1 MSWYRLTMA
10 DIEAFYKGL
19 GGHPFF
25 TIEDMYEFAKAAG
38 TIESTLT
45 GYRNPIYGA
54 LVWRQLNAE
63 ANVFGAL
70 PKTNWPRS
78 GWRVKTDWG
87 NTASSLGIAETGTL
101 PQPTYPPITTVKAT
115 PKVLTINFEISEVM
129 EALAEMSK
137 DDIWGAADQIRADYG
152 VEFIKMINRQLLTM
166 AIGTDATS
174 TTASDGYNLTTLDR
188 IVSSTD
194 EVTQFASTVAG
205 AEDIYDIDRSTA
217 TWANAIVKY
226 SATGQDLT
234 DDLIRTTLA
243 EAREKG
249 ANTNLIITGYDT
261 YAKIQGLYMNFIRY
275 VPLAE
280 TKVQFGVNGIESAT
294 GLDVGINVAALYGIP
309 VIQAVDTPSEGAN
322 YVSRIYM
329 LDTSDPEG
337 YGIPRLSIS
346 VLRPVEYF
354 ETRDYALLQ
363 KFAVRGVYRFAGEVT
378 ARFLPGQA
386 KIRDI
391 LA

>member
-1 MSWYRLTMA
+1 MSWFRLTMA

-25 TIEDMYEFAKAAG
+25 TIEDLYEFAKAQG
-38 TIESTLT
+38 SITSTT
-45 GYRNPIYGA
+45 SGYRNPIYGA
-54 LVWRQLNAE
+54 LIWRQLNTE

-78 GWRVKTDWG
+78 GWRVKTGWSV
-87 NTASSLGIAETGTL
+87 NAASDLSIAETGTL
-101 PQPTYPPITTVKAT
+101 PETVYPPITTVKAT

-129 EALAEMSK
+129 EALAEVSK
-137 DDIWGAADQIRADYG
+137 DDIWGAVDQVRADIG
-152 VEFIKMINRQLLTM
+152 VEFIKMINRQLLTK
-166 AIGTDATS
+166 AIGRNDGES
-174 TTASDGYNLTTLDR
+174 SSSDGYNLTALDR

-194 EVTQFASTVAG
+194 EVSDFSITAG
-205 AEDIYDIDRSTA
+205 SEDIYDIDRSGA
-217 TWANAIVKY
+217 SWAQPVVKY
-226 SATGQDLT
+226 AASGQELT
-234 DDLIRTTLA
+234 DELIRNTLA

-249 ANTNLIITGYDT
+249 ANTNIIITGYDT

-280 TKVQFGVNGIESAT
+280 TKVQFGINGIESAV
-294 GLDVGINVAALYGIP
+294 GMDLGINVSALYGIP
-309 VIQAVDTPSEGAN
+309 VIQAVDTPGDGDG

-329 LDTSDPEG
+329 LDASDPEG

-378 ARFLPGQA
+378 ARYLPGQA